1 MSLWL
6 VKCLAIAGGLGA
18 WFWTQA
24 WIGRQPLPSGLQD
37 RVHDLTAGV
46 NRWLHDNPRH
56 ADALLIVTSALIDI
70 AGVGLLV
77 SAVAGASFAPFLGL
91 LILFAL
97 RQVCQGLCALPPPP
111 GMIWR
116 DPGMPSLL
124 VTYGTS
130 NDLFFSGH
138 TAIAVYAALE
148 VASHFG
154 AWGIAAGA
162 AFVFIEIAAVLIL
175 RAHYTLDV
183 FAGAVTA
190 LWVWSVVQSIAPTVD
205 AGLARL
211 AAYL

>member
-97 RQVCQGLCALPPPP
+97 RQVC
-111 GMIWR
+111 R
-116 DPGMPSLL
+116 
-124 VTYGTS
+124 
-130 NDLFFSGH
+130 
-138 TAIAVYAALE
+138 
-148 VASHFG
+148 AS
-154 AWGIAAGA
+154 
-162 AFVFIEIAAVLIL
+162 
-175 RAHYTLDV
+175 
-183 FAGAVTA
+183 
-190 LWVWSVVQSIAPTVD
+190 
-205 AGLARL
+205 ARCRHRP
-211 AAYL
+211 A

>member
-24 WIGRQPLPSGLQD
+24 WIGRQPLPSGMQD
-37 RVHDLTAGV
+37 RVHDLTAGL
-46 NRWLHDNPRH
+46 NRSLHEAPRR
-56 ADALLIVTSALIDI
+56 ANALLIITSALIDV
-70 AGVGLLV
+70 AGISLLL
-77 SAVAGASFAPFLGL
+77 SAVFGPSFGPFIGL

-138 TAIAVYAALE
+138 TAIAVYAGLE
-148 VASHFG
+148 LATQFG
-154 AWGIAAGA
+154 GWGIAAA
-162 AFVFIEIAAVLIL
+162 ALFVFIEIAAVLVL

-190 LWVWSVVQSIAPTVD
+190 LWVWSIVQTIAPPVD
-205 AGLARL
+205 AFLAGLVK
-211 AAYL
+211 

>member
-6 VKCLAIAGGLGA
+6 VKCVVMAGGLGA

-24 WIGRQPLPSGLQD
+24 WLARRPLPDGLQD
-37 RVHDLTAGV
+37 RVHDLTAPL
-46 NRWLHDNPRH
+46 NRWLLDSPR
-56 ADALLIVTSALIDI
+56 AANALLVFTSALIDL
-70 AGVGLLV
+70 AGIGLL
-77 SAVAGASFAPFLGL
+77 AASLLGETFGPFLGL

-97 RQVCQGLCALPPPP
+97 RQLCQGLCALPPPP

-116 DPGMPSLL
+116 DPGVPSLL

-138 TAIAVYAALE
+138 TAIAAYAGLE
-148 VASHFG
+148 MAQHFG
-154 AWGIAAGA
+154 PWGIATGGLFVLLEA
-162 AFVFIEIAAVLIL
+162 ATVLVL

-190 LWVWSVVQSIAPTVD
+190 LAVWILAQQAAPRVD
-205 AGLARL
+205 AWLAMLAR
-211 AAYL
+211 

>member
-6 VKCLAIAGGLGA
+6 VKCLAIAAGLGA

-24 WIGRQPLPSGLQD
+24 WISRQPLPTGLGD
-37 RVHDLTAGV
+37 RVHDLTAGL
-46 NRWLHDNPRH
+46 NRRLHESPRH
-56 ADALLIVTSALIDI
+56 ANALLIITSALIDV
-70 AGVGLLV
+70 AGISLLV
-77 SAVAGASFAPFLGL
+77 SAVFGPSFGPFIGL

-116 DPGMPSLL
+116 DPGVPSLL

-138 TAIAVYAALE
+138 TAIAVYAGLE
-148 VASHFG
+148 VASQLG
-154 AWGIAAGA
+154 GWGIAAGTL
-162 AFVFIEIAAVLIL
+162 FVFIEIAAVLVL

-190 LWVWSVVQSIAPTVD
+190 LWVWSVVQAIAPPVD
-205 AGLARL
+205 AFLLGLAKI
-211 AAYL
+211 